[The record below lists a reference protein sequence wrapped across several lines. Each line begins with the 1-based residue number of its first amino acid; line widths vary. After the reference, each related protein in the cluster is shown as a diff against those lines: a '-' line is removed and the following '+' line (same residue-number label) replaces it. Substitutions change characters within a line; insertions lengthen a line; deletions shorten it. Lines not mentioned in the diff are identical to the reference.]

1 MENRDFII
9 TSSQAWDIAI
19 GSTIKSTALE
29 IAKKNR
35 VLFVSTPLDIASRV
49 RNALSSKKNNT
60 YEFRRRMDVLE
71 GKASPLRKINE
82 NLWILDCPFTLLS
95 INELPAQLFDFFNRI
110 NNRKMGKWILEQATQ
125 LGFKNYIHLIDTDL
139 FRSRYLKEYIHP
151 AISIYYRRDYV
162 IGFPY
167 WQKHGPRAEEALVRE
182 SDIIL
187 ANSSYFAEQLRPMN
201 PNTYV
206 LNTGVNLELYDAS
219 KSWSKPIDMERI
231 PSPVIGYTGAILES
245 RLNSA
250 LVYEIT
256 RQLPQFS
263 FVFVGP
269 EDEHF
274 HQHALHQQ
282 RNAYFLGSK
291 DIAELPQYIQ
301 YFDVCINP
309 QAVNPITD
317 GNYPLKIDEYL
328 AMGKPVVATNTHTMR
343 DVFTGYTYLA
353 TGKNEWIS
361 ALYESLKEI
370 GDKELKEKRIA
381 FAHTHSWGH
390 SVNSIY
396 QAIEETEKQR

>member
-9 TSSQAWDIAI
+9 TSSQAWDIKI
-19 GSTIKSTALE
+19 GSTIKNTALE
-29 IAKKNR
+29 ISKQNR
-35 VLFVSTPLDIASRV
+35 VLFVNTPLDMASRI
-49 RNALSSKKNNT
+49 RSAISFRKNIS
-60 YEFRRRMDVLE
+60 YEFRRRMDVLK

-95 INELPAQLFDFFNRI
+95 VNKLPTLLFNFFNRM
-110 NNRKMGKWILEQATQ
+110 NNRKMGKWIVEQTTL

-162 IGFPY
+162 IEVPY
-167 WQKHGPRAEEALVRE
+167 WRKHGPRAEEGLARQ
-182 SDIIL
+182 SDIVM

-219 KSWSKPIDMERI
+219 RSWSKPADMQHI

-245 RLNSA
+245 RLNSG
-250 LVYEIT
+250 LIDEIV
-256 RQLPQFS
+256 RQLPQCS

-274 HQHALHQQ
+274 RQHNLHRQS
-282 RNAYFLGSK
+282 NAYFLGRK
-291 DIAELPQYIQ
+291 EVDELPRYIR

-328 AMGKPVVATNTHTMR
+328 AMGKPVVATSTHTMR
-343 DVFTGYTYLA
+343 DVFIGYTYLA

-370 GDKELKEKRIA
+370 GDKELKEKRIT

-396 QAIEETEKQR
+396 QAIEQTEKQ